1 MKKPWAFYGWVIVAV
16 TFVTLVLGYTIRNTF
31 SVFYPAIVEEFGW
44 GRGNTALMFSIALL
58 VYGFVAP
65 WAGRLVDRFSPRLV
79 LPVGACI
86 AGVGIALCSLAATPW
101 QFYLFYGVVAAA
113 GLSLMGWTPITVIIS
128 NWFVK
133 KRGLVYGILGAGF
146 GGSLVAASPAQLL
159 ISRFGWQTAYIITGV
174 IAVAVIVPLCS
185 LLLRRAPREKG
196 LVPDGATRGS
206 SPAGDPDG
214 PRAAASPEGKWS
226 GTDWTLSRAMKTYQF
241 WLLFFTSFSLLGF
254 AETTAIAHQIYFF
267 RDVGYDPIPAAQ
279 FYSVFGLAFMLGNLG
294 SYFSD
299 RFGRERVFM
308 PACLLAIA
316 AASLLFLMGDASHRW
331 IPLLFA
337 VGYGLGIGVAVP
349 VFFTAV
355 ADLFQGRNFG
365 SIQGTVV
372 LGFSLGAA
380 LAPWLA
386 GFLND
391 MTGSYFTTF
400 LILLGSLIASMVMM
414 RLVAPGKLRPVSGE
428 S

>member
-1 MKKPWAFYGWVIVAV
+1 MKKPWVFYGWVIVAV
-16 TFVTLVLGYTIRNTF
+16 TFVTLVLGYTIRNSF

-146 GGSLVAASPAQLL
+146 GGSLMAASPAQVL

-174 IAVAVIVPLCS
+174 VAVAVIVPLCS
-185 LLLRRAPREKG
+185 LLIRRAPRDKG
-196 LVPDGATRGS
+196 LLPDGATPRS

-214 PRAAASPEGKWS
+214 PRAAASPQTKWS

-241 WLLFFTSFSLLGF
+241 WLLFFIAFNLLGF

-267 RDVGYDPIPAAQ
+267 RDVGYAPIPAAQ
-279 FYSVFGLAFMLGNLG
+279 IYSVFGLAFMLGNLG
-294 SYFSD
+294 SYLSD

-308 PACLLAIA
+308 PSCLLAIA
-316 AASLLFLMGDASHRW
+316 GVSLLFLMGDASHPW
-331 IPLLFA
+331 MPLLFA
-337 VGYGLGIGVAVP
+337 VSFGLGIGAAVP

-355 ADLFQGRNFG
+355 ADLFQGSNFG
-365 SIQGTVV
+365 SIQGTMI
-372 LGFSLGAA
+372 LGFSLGGA

-386 GFLND
+386 GFLYD

-400 LILLGSLIASMVMM
+400 LIIMGSLIASMVMM
-414 RLVAPGKLRPVSGE
+414 RLVAPGKLSPVSGG